1 MAAAAVRPSTAAP
14 SPPNYLSNTYLIAYN
29 LMQICTYGYID
40 FLLAR
45 HFLASPLSAS
55 PWSVVELPLKFAL
68 TVSLLEIV
76 HALVGL
82 VRSNAATTALQGA
95 ALAVFSLCRVAH
107 NEKEL

>member
-1 MAAAAVRPSTAAP
+1 MAAAAVIRPSTASP
-14 SPPNYLSNTYLIAYN
+14 SHLSNTYLIAYN

-45 HFLASPLSAS
+45 HFLTSPLSAS

-76 HALVGL
+76 HALIGL
-82 VRSNAATTALQGA
+82 VRSSAATTALQGA
-95 ALAVFSLCRVAH
+95 MLDIFFCGRSARG
-107 NEKEL
+107 EMKP